1 MNKKPENIRLVPQ
14 EESGVWDGVEAMVNS
29 SVSKYTT
36 DGKRL
41 TGIASTAME
50 PCKLLASYTNGV
62 VTLSVRSEEPFAV
75 SVRIDELMA
84 VLKAAAESYHT
95 MMEKGKK

>member
-1 MNKKPENIRLVPQ
+1 MNKKQENIRLVPQ
-14 EESGVWDGVEAMVNS
+14 KESGVWDGVEAMVNS

-36 DGKRL
+36 DGKQL
-41 TGIASTAME
+41 TGIASTKME

-62 VTLSVRSEEPFAV
+62 VTLSVRSEEPFSV